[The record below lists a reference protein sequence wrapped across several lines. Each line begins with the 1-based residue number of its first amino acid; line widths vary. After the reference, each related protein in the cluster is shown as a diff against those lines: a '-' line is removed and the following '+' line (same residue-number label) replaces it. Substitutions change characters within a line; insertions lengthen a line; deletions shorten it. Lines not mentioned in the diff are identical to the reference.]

1 MGRQIKFNKK
11 KKNIKLNLLDVP
23 SQNNQKDLQITESEL
38 PFKNIYNNISNA
50 HTETSREIKSLD
62 SKNIF
67 SYEDVFKTI
76 TSNITINKILISD
89 IEKFVLSKIP
99 DNKLLMTNIHIYK
112 KCFNPINKD
121 NDMKVFNYEME
132 IISNNNILII
142 GKIVKN
148 STNLKIKLFIT
159 YNHIEYKYIGKIV
172 SNIIR
177 NEFNVYIGE
186 KKAYKKI
193 LKIKYALNIFGLF
206 GIRIMKVETINENN
220 ITEYKNKL
228 PIFSKKF
235 QKYFMDFNQRVR
247 LSSKRNFILE
257 NNNGKKVI
265 QCGKIDKNTYALDF
279 EILSPI
285 QAFSITITSL
295 INKIFCE

>member
-62 SKNIF
+62 SQNIF
-67 SYEDVFKTI
+67 TYEDIFKTI

-159 YNHIEYKYIGKIV
+159 FNHNEYKYIGKIV
-172 SNIIR
+172 SNVIR

-206 GIRIMKVETINENN
+206 GIRIMKVETINDNN